1 MTSVAQPDTQP
12 ASRSALV
19 DSHPSDSFMSQI
31 THEFAR
37 RHLVLSAGTQ
47 DGVEQL
53 RLSDR
58 TPPIIPFNVGVRLGR
73 PFETH
78 VESSE
83 VIARAIDRAYLQD
96 AQQDRHQSDAPEV
109 VVSGSSDIDQDL
121 EDAVQE
127 AERDVLTTAGKAP
140 AVRLVDLILFEALS
154 QGASDV
160 HVQPLRTETLIRF
173 RLDGTL
179 HTVRSLPAAL
189 ASSVI
194 SRIKIMA
201 QLDIAERR
209 APQDGRCTVTV
220 GGGSQAG
227 RSVDLRISTLPSTY
241 GERVVLRLLDTARSA
256 HLSSFEA
263 LGMPEAVKQAYLAQ
277 VRKTNG
283 IVLST
288 GPTGSGKTT
297 TLYATL
303 AWVSATHA
311 GGTKTGCEL
320 NMMTIEDP
328 VEYDLSEAG
337 LAVSQTQVNT
347 KKAVTFSAGLRHIL
361 RQDPDVIMV
370 GEIRDEDTARI
381 AVQASLTG
389 HLVLSTL
396 HTNDAASAVSRLLD
410 LGVEPFLV
418 SSSLTAVLAQRLLRR
433 RHATCAGQGCGDCL
447 ETGFKG
453 RTGVFELLV
462 VSAEIRE
469 LIGRRASSVEIKDVA
484 RREGMETLLEAGT
497 TIVESGGTTA
507 RELARVIDSVE
518 RVES

>member
-1 MTSVAQPDTQP
+1 MSAIAEPSESAVVASD
-12 ASRSALV
+12 
-19 DSHPSDSFMSQI
+19 PSDAFLARI
-31 THEFAR
+31 DHEFAR
-37 RHLVLSAGTQ
+37 RHLVLSAGVK

-53 RLSDR
+53 RIADR
-58 TPPIIPFNVGVRLGR
+58 TPSIIAFNVGVRLGR
-73 PFETH
+73 P
-78 VESSE
+78 VAVRIESSE
-83 VIARAIDRAYLQD
+83 AIAQAIDHWYLKET
-96 AQQDRHQSDAPEV
+96 DREASESPEV
-109 VVSGSSDIDQDL
+109 VVDTSGDIDLD
-121 EDAVQE
+121 DAVRE
-127 AERDVLTTAGKAP
+127 AERDLLATAGKAP

-154 QGASDV
+154 RGASDV
-160 HVQPLRTETLIRF
+160 HVQPLRTRTLVRF

-179 HTVRSLPAAL
+179 HTVRDLPAAL
-189 ASSVI
+189 AGSVI

-220 GGGSQAG
+220 GGASSQAG
-227 RSVDLRISTLPSTY
+227 RSVDMRISSLPSTY
-241 GERVVLRLLDTARSA
+241 GERMVLRLLDTARSA

-263 LGMPEAVKQAYLAQ
+263 LGMPDEVKDAYLGQ
-277 VRKTNG
+277 VNRTSG

-303 AWVSATHA
+303 AWVSESNA
-311 GGTKTGCEL
+311 GDSATGCEL

-328 VEYDLSEAG
+328 VEYDLSESG
-337 LAVSQTQVNT
+337 LAVSQTQVNV
-347 KKAVTFSAGLRHIL
+347 KKGVTFAAGLRHIL

-410 LGVEPFLV
+410 LGIEPFLV

-433 RHATCAGQGCGDCL
+433 RHVTCEGRGCSECL
-447 ETGFKG
+447 QTGFKG
-453 RTGVFELLV
+453 RTGVFELLTV
-462 VSAEIRE
+462 TAQIRE
-469 LIGRRASSVEIKDVA
+469 LIQRRASSDEIKSIA
-484 RREGMETLLEAGT
+484 RGQGMKTLYDAGSAIVRSGET
-497 TIVESGGTTA
+497 TIE
-507 RELARVIDSVE
+507 ELARVIDAVGDLE
-518 RVES
+518 T